1 MLLSGVSP
9 GLLIDWN
16 DTKKADWKFGH
27 AAFARNMDI
36 IWIGV
41 MSLSETHL
49 FAVNILRSAY
59 EAINI

>member
-9 GLLIDWN
+9 GLLIDWK

-41 MSLSETHL
+41 MSLSKTDTFVYNRIYCDRHMQ
-49 FAVNILRSAY
+49 
-59 EAINI
+59 